1 MNLPKIMMAP
11 MAGITDAPYRK
22 ICREMGLELAY
33 TEMVSSRGLIYENE
47 RTEDYIINPDEPP
60 SLGVQLFGNDPEIM
74 ASATKRLGEIG
85 SYDFLDVNM
94 GCPARKIMS
103 NRDGCQLMK
112 TPVLAGEII
121 RAMRQVTPKPLSAK
135 MRLGLTKSSINVL
148 EVAKR
153 VEEAGA
159 DFIIVHGRTADQMY
173 TGTADWDMIARVKE
187 TMTIP
192 VIGNGDIFS
201 VRDYIARQ
209 DYGVDGFM
217 LARGIQGNPWL
228 IRDILLYEAT
238 GDLPPGPSLAERV
251 EVARRHLDYIL
262 ELKGHGAVAEFRKHA
277 AWYFKGI
284 PGSAKFRATLSN
296 LSSAEEFRLL
306 TEPWLDIRG

>member
-1 MNLPKIMMAP
+1 MKPPKLMMAP

-47 RTEDYIINPDEPP
+47 RTEDYVINPDEGS

-74 ASATKRLGEIG
+74 ARATKRLGELG
-85 SYDFLDVNM
+85 NYDYLDVNM

-112 TPVLAGEII
+112 DPVLAGEII
-121 RAMRQVTPKPLSAK
+121 RAMRRVTEKPLSAK
-135 MRLGLTKSSINVL
+135 MRLGLTRSSINVL

-173 TGTADWDMIARVKE
+173 SGQADWEMIAQVKE
-187 TMTIP
+187 AMSIP

-201 VRDYIARQ
+201 LADYLEKQ

-228 IRDILLYEAT
+228 IRDILHYEQT
-238 GDLPPGPSLAERV
+238 GAPLEPPTLAERV
-251 EVARRHLDYIL
+251 EVARRHLSYIIG
-262 ELKGHGAVAEFRKHA
+262 LKGEGAIPEFRKHA
-277 AWYFKGI
+277 AWYFKGV
-284 PGSAKFRATLSN
+284 PGSAKFRAA
-296 LSSAEEFRLL
+296 LSSLKTAAEFDAM
-306 TEPWLDIRG
+306 TEAWLDIQG